1 MVVSRGLA
9 GFSRGREHLAVV
21 SRAVVTVVRGQS
33 FSDMVHVI
41 CSRNAVFFRKKSAG
55 DTGFWEGT
63 RVSGRGHG
71 FLAGDTGF
79 WQGTRVSGRGHG
91 FLAGDTGFWYA
102 KTHKNAYKTNQ
113 NAYKTAGNAYKTPG
127 NAYKTHINKH
137 KPI

>member
-1 MVVSRGLA
+1 MSFFPGTLFLPKKKCRGH
-9 GFSRGREHLAVV
+9 GFLG
-21 SRAVVTVVRGQS
+21 
-33 FSDMVHVI
+33 
-41 CSRNAVFFRKKSAG
+41 G

-79 WQGTRVSGRGHG
+79 W
-91 FLAGDTGFWYA
+91 YA
-102 KTHKNAYKTNQ
+102 KTHQNAYKTNQ

-127 NAYKTHINKH
+127 NAYKTHINTH

>member
-41 CSRNAVFFRKKSAG
+41 FSRNAFFAEKK
-55 DTGFWEGT
+55 
-63 RVSGRGHG
+63 V
-71 FLAGDTGF
+71 
-79 WQGTRVSGRGHG
+79 QGTRVSGRGHG

-102 KTHKNAYKTNQ
+102 KTHQ
-113 NAYKTAGNAYKTPG
+113 NAYKTPGNAYKTPG
-127 NAYKTHINKH
+127 NAYKTPGNA
-137 KPI
+137 

>member
-41 CSRNAVFFRKKSAG
+41 FSRSAFFAEQKSAG
-55 DTGFWEGT
+55 DAGFWEGT

-79 WQGTRVSGRGHG
+79 WEGTKVSGRARKKMEVK
-91 FLAGDTGFWYA
+91 FCRRRR
-102 KTHKNAYKTNQ
+102 Q
-113 NAYKTAGNAYKTPG
+113 NFTDLMRPKAAFGPCLQANWIG
-127 NAYKTHINKH
+127 IC
-137 KPI
+137 

>member
-41 CSRNAVFFRKKSAG
+41 FSRNAFFAEKKVQGTRVSGRGHGFLGG

-79 WQGTRVSGRGHG
+79 WQGTRVSGMPKHIKTHIKH
-91 FLAGDTGFWYA
+91 LETHI
-102 KTHKNAYKTNQ
+102 KHLETHKNTYKR
-113 NAYKTAGNAYKTPG
+113 
-127 NAYKTHINKH
+127 I
-137 KPI
+137 

>member
-41 CSRNAVFFRKKSAG
+41 FSRNAFLPKKNAG

-63 RVSGRGHG
+63 RVSGMPKHI
-71 FLAGDTGF
+71 
-79 WQGTRVSGRGHG
+79 
-91 FLAGDTGFWYA
+91 
-102 KTHKNAYKTNQ
+102 
-113 NAYKTAGNAYKTPG
+113 
-127 NAYKTHINKH
+127 KTHIKH
-137 KPI
+137 IKTHIKQLETHIKHLETHIKHI